1 MRHTTG
7 TLLLI
12 LLIQC
17 AMVVAMYWPR
27 PQDINSMARPMWQSA
42 DPGSVDKV
50 RITDASKQELVLQ
63 KSGANWLLP
72 GLHSLPADPEMVTGL
87 LTALTSQSEEW
98 PVAHSAAARQRF
110 QVADYLFQRRIEFFS
125 GSSALGTVYLGTSPG
140 FRKVHARHAE
150 RDEIYATNFNVF
162 DAPANDGDWID
173 ARLLQIR
180 TPMRV
185 DADTYSIHREG
196 GEWRSG
202 SGASPDERELLALLS
217 ALRSLQVNGVAN
229 EVQTQQLQETEADLV
244 LNIDSLSGKI
254 TLQLYRLAGVNFI
267 RSSEYPVFFKLGN
280 YAYDQLTSVDIE
292 RISGKHHAE

>member
-1 MRHTTG
+1 VRRTTG
-7 TLLLI
+7 TLLLV

-50 RITDASKQELVLQ
+50 RITDENKQELVLQ

-72 GLHSLPADPEMVTGL
+72 GLHTLPADPEMVSGL
-87 LTALTSQSEEW
+87 LAGLLSQSEEW

-110 QVADYLFQRRIEFFS
+110 QVADYLFQRRIELFS
-125 GSSALGTVYLGTSPG
+125 GSRALGTVYLGTSPG
-140 FRKVHARHAE
+140 FRKVHARHGDQ
-150 RDEIYATNFNVF
+150 DEIFATNFNVF
-162 DAPANDGDWID
+162 DAPANGGDWID

-202 SGASPDERELLALLS
+202 SGATPDERELLSLLS
-217 ALRSLQVNGVAN
+217 ALRSLQVKGVAT
-229 EVQTQQLQETEADLV
+229 EEQAQQLNGAEAELV

-254 TLQLYRLAGVNFI
+254 TLQLYRLPGVNFI
-267 RSSEYPVFFKLGN
+267 RSSEYPVFFTLGS
-280 YAYDQLTSVDIE
+280 YAYDQLTSVDIA
-292 RISGKHHAE
+292 RISGQHDTE

>member
-12 LLIQC
+12 LVIQC
-17 AMVVAMYWPR
+17 AMVVALYWPR

-42 DPGSVDKV
+42 DPRLVDKI
-50 RITDASKQELVLQ
+50 RITGDNQQELVLQ
-63 KSGANWLLP
+63 KSGSNWLLP
-72 GLHSLPADPEMVTGL
+72 GLHSLPADPGMVSGL
-87 LTALTSQSEEW
+87 LNGLMSQREEW

-140 FRKVHARHAE
+140 FRKVHARHGDQ
-150 RDEIYATNFNVF
+150 DEIFATNFNVF
-162 DAPANDGDWID
+162 DAPANGSDWID

-202 SGASPDERELLALLS
+202 SGAKPDERELLSLLS
-217 ALRSLQVNGVAN
+217 ALRSLQVKGVAT
-229 EVQTQQLQETEADLV
+229 EEQAQQLSGAEAELV
-244 LNIDSLSGKI
+244 LNIDSLPGKI
-254 TLQLYRLAGVNFI
+254 TLQLYRLAEVNFI
-267 RSSEYPVFFKLGN
+267 RSSEYPVFFTLGS